1 MEKYVA
7 YYRVSTK
14 QQGASGLG
22 LGAQQLSVQQYI
34 TNKRAHLLQEFTEV
48 ETGTARKAR
57 IVIYQAIEMCKA
69 QGASLIIAKIDRLTR
84 DSFFWEMLKQSGVR
98 CISLDNPEGSEM
110 LADLLVIF
118 AVAEAKRIRE
128 RIKEAV
134 RVKIARGGIIGNP
147 NKLNIHR
154 AEAIAN
160 SITTRKEFARMKNF
174 QATGMI
180 CDYRCSGWTYQRIAD
195 RLNEL
200 NFRTSRDKSWTSK
213 GVELLFKRYCV
224 A

>member
-1 MEKYVA
+1 MEKFVA

-14 QQGASGLG
+14 QQGVSGLG
-22 LGAQQLSVQQYI
+22 LGAQQLSVHQYI
-34 TNKRAHLLQEFTEV
+34 TNKRAQLLQEFTEV
-48 ETGTARKAR
+48 ETGTSRKKR
-57 IVIYQAIEMCKA
+57 IIVYQAIEMCKA
-69 QGASLIIAKIDRLTR
+69 LGASLVIAKIDRLTR
-84 DSFFWEMLKQSGVR
+84 DSFFWEQLKQSGIR
-98 CISLDNPEGSEM
+98 CISLDNPDGSEM
-110 LADLLVIF
+110 FSDLLVVI

-154 AEAIAN
+154 TEAVAN
-160 SITTRKEFARMKNF
+160 SIKTRTEFARMKNF

-180 CDYRCSGWTYQRIAD
+180 RDYRNNGWTYQRIAD

-224 A
+224 T